1 MERLNMKLRIISSR
15 DEIRIINSNEKM
27 VHLAFRPNNIDLLEL
42 MKRCPGLKAIQIPHS
57 YYKTISDASLVLMNI
72 ESVELLAGDVW
83 GHRKDLNEYLI
94 IDKTIIK
101 EIISLA
107 KKGALAENIADQI
120 KEKARLSP
128 DLINYIIKDK
138 TTEH

>member
-1 MERLNMKLRIISSR
+1 
-15 DEIRIINSNEKM
+15 
-27 VHLAFRPNNIDLLEL
+27 
-42 MKRCPGLKAIQIPHS
+42 
-57 YYKTISDASLVLMNI
+57 LMNI